1 MESGISVYK
10 RVIPGADLRETIQKC
25 LVIYEDKLLARS
37 NLPDDRPRNEKM
49 RDEEKEFEIENIILR
64 HADTFLPDKF
74 KGKGYSRLRA
84 VYAYPSEFPEDWC
97 YPNLIPEDQC
107 HPNRNGVTEGETVM
121 RMRVD
126 GSSALVLPMRKI
138 SEIYMTEF
146 YSIFPFDEDRNMATI
161 REYWASAVSLE
172 EFTRDFKHP
181 NGRDNAWR
189 RRPTTWHS
197 QGKRTIK
204 NFWRSRSDRR
214 RKIQDPEVIIP
225 EWALEKVSFLN
236 AS

>member
-1 MESGISVYK
+1 MESGIKVYK
-10 RVIPGADLRETIQKC
+10 RVRPGADLRETVQKC
-25 LVIYEDKLLARS
+25 LVVYEDKLLARS

-49 RDEEKEFEIENIILR
+49 RDRAKAFEIENIILR
-64 HADTFLPDKF
+64 HADTFLPDRF

-84 VYAYPSEFPEDWC
+84 VYAFPYEFPEDCC
-97 YPNLIPEDQC
+97 YPNLVSPKMGFSKED
-107 HPNRNGVTEGETVM
+107 TVM
-121 RMRVD
+121 IMRVD

-146 YSIFPFDEDRNMATI
+146 YSRFPFDEDRNMATI
-161 REYWASAVSLE
+161 RAYWASAVSLE

-214 RKIQDPEVIIP
+214 REINDPEVIIP
-225 EWALEKVSFLN
+225 EWALGKVSFLN

>member
-1 MESGISVYK
+1 MESGITVYK

-25 LVIYEDKLLARS
+25 LVVYEDKLLARS
-37 NLPDDRPRNEKM
+37 NLPDEGSRDRASKLLLRLDLT
-49 RDEEKEFEIENIILR
+49 DEENRDGARRALEIEKILSR
-64 HADTFLPDKF
+64 HTDTFLPDRF
-74 KGKGYSRLRA
+74 KGNGYSRLRG
-84 VYAYPSEFPEDWC
+84 VYAYPYEFPESGC
-97 YPNLIPEDQC
+97 YPNLIP
-107 HPNRNGVTEGETVM
+107 PKNGVTKGETIM
-121 RMRVD
+121 MMRVD
-126 GSSALVLPMRKI
+126 GSSALVLPMKYI
-138 SEIYMTEF
+138 NGFYDPYIIPQFNESEDMEK
-146 YSIFPFDEDRNMATI
+146 I

-172 EFTRDFKHP
+172 EFARDFEKSDWG
-181 NGRDNAWR
+181 NIWQ
-189 RRPTTWHS
+189 S